1 MQHHFHYYISIV
13 LFYRNVPKL
22 VEKGSHSIDDAFLK
36 EVIDD
41 IIQDSHIGH
50 K

>member
-1 MQHHFHYYISIV
+1 MTMQQHFHYYM
-13 LFYRNVPKL
+13 FFCRNVPKL

-41 IIQDSHIGH
+41 IIMDSQIGH